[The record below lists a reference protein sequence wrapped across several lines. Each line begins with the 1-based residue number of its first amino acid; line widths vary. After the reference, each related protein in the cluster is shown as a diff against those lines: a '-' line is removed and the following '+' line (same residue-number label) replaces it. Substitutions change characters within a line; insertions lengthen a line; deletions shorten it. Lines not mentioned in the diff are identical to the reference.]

1 MASVPLTD
9 TRDLELPASS
19 VAVHSSRLLSAE
31 EAAEPAFRAAW
42 DALVSAACEPN
53 PFFEPWCLLPSIELF
68 GAPDARLLFGYFHNG
83 ALVGLMPLA
92 KNARYY
98 QHPLPNLSSWEHENM
113 FCGAP
118 LVAKGHEQ
126 SFWHALLDHCDNQ
139 AGLAL
144 FLHLPSLPADGPL
157 ARALADVSAE
167 QSRICAIVQSHER
180 AFLASDSSSEEYFNT
195 SISTKKRK
203 ELRRQ
208 QRRLGEM
215 GELTFSRISD
225 TSGAA
230 EWADEFIA
238 LEKAGWK
245 GEQGSALA
253 NGAATN
259 AFFRQTLEGAA
270 EADRLERLTLRLD
283 DQPIAMLAN
292 FLTAP
297 GSFSF
302 KTAFDENYAR
312 FSPGV
317 LLQQENL
324 ALLDRDDIAWCDS
337 CAAADHPMIER
348 IWREKRRVISVS
360 LAIGSTLRRAAFRQ
374 LLRLESHE
382 NFCGDNS

>member
-9 TRDLELPASS
+9 TQDLELSASAS
-19 VAVHSSRLLSAE
+19 GHSSRLFSSQ
-31 EAAEPAFRAAW
+31 EAAEPAFRIAW
-42 DALVSAACEPN
+42 DALVNAAAEPN
-53 PFFEPWCLLPSIELF
+53 PFFEPWFLLPSIEHF
-68 GAPDARLLFGYFHNG
+68 GAPDERIIFGYFHQG
-83 ALVGLMPLA
+83 VLAGLMPLA
-92 KNARYY
+92 KRTRYY
-98 QHPLPNLSSWEHENM
+98 QHPLPNISGWEHANM

-126 SFWHALLDHCDNQ
+126 AFWRALFDHCDDK
-139 AGLAL
+139 AGFAL

-157 ARALADVSAE
+157 ARALADVAQE
-167 QSRICAIVQSHER
+167 QNRMGAIVQSHER
-180 AFLASDSSSEEYFNT
+180 AFLASDHSSEEYFNA
-195 SISTKKRK
+195 SLSTKKRK

-215 GELTFSRISD
+215 GELTFSRNSD
-225 TSGAA
+225 AAGAG

-238 LEKAGWK
+238 LEQAGWK

-253 NGAATN
+253 NSHATN
-259 AFFRQTLEGAA
+259 AFFRQSLEGAA
-270 EADRLERLTLRLD
+270 QAGRLERLTLRLD
-283 DQPIAMLAN
+283 DKPIAMLVN

-302 KTAFDENYAR
+302 KTAFDEDYAR

-324 ALLDRDDIAWCDS
+324 SLLDRDDIAWCDS

-348 IWREKRRVISVS
+348 IWREKRRVISLSV
-360 LAIGSTLRRAAFRQ
+360 AIGSGLRRHAFRQ
-374 LLRLESHE
+374 WLRLESHE
-382 NFCGDNS
+382 NFVGDNS